1 MRLQYATEL
10 KFDHIIKQE
19 LKQSWFSTKME
30 KVAILALILGVCVSQ
45 LGGSMAQQYW
55 TPANATFYGGNDAS
69 GTMGEK
75 HFPDFVLVLRNEG
88 KVMFLPH

>member
-1 MRLQYATEL
+1 
-10 KFDHIIKQE
+10 
-19 LKQSWFSTKME
+19 
-30 KVAILALILGVCVSQ
+30 
-45 LGGSMAQQYW
+45 MAQQYW